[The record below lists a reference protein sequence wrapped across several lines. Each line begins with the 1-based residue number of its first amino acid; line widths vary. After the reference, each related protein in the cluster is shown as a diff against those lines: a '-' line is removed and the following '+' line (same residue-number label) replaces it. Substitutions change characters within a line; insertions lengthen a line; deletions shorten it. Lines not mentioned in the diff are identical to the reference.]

1 MSRATS
7 YIALVEQLRALG
19 LRHGDVVM
27 AHAGMRRVG
36 PLEGG
41 TNGLIEA
48 LLTVLGTEG
57 TLMMALGAEEDEP
70 FDALRTPVDVED
82 MGILAETFRT
92 YPGVLVSDHPGGRLG
107 AIGND
112 ARGLL
117 DPTPLHDYH
126 GPGSPLERFCRTAGR
141 VLRLGADPDT
151 VTLTHYAE
159 YLADLPD
166 KVRVRRR
173 YFRADT
179 GEVWVEGLDDNDGI
193 AEWPH
198 GDYFEQIYLDYRSS
212 GAVKTGMVGRCEAE
226 LMNAQNFVSFAV
238 KWMER
243 ELTAPREDRAAGRSS
258 T

>member
-1 MSRATS
+1 MSIATS
-7 YIALVEQLRALG
+7 YVALVGQLRALG
-19 LRHGDVVM
+19 LRRGDAVM
-27 AHAGMRRVG
+27 VHAGMRRLG
-36 PLEGG
+36 PVEHGAE
-41 TNGLIEA
+41 GLIEA
-48 LLTVLGTEG
+48 LLAVIEPEG
-57 TLMMALGAEEDEP
+57 TLMMPLGADEDEP
-70 FDALRTPVDVED
+70 FDARRTPVDVED

-107 AIGND
+107 AVGKV

-126 GPGSPLERFCRTAGR
+126 GPGSPLERFYQMAGR

-159 YLADLPD
+159 YLADVPD

-173 YFRADT
+173 YLRADT
-179 GEVWVEGLDDNDGI
+179 GEVWIESLDDDDGI

-226 LMNAQNFVSFAV
+226 LMDAQNFVSFAV

-243 ELTAPREDRAAGRSS
+243 ELTAPRVDRTEGSSS